1 MRKKNA
7 FWLQQSIE
15 SFTWPISFPVPF
27 PWLGPAPSQGKGPGN
42 EVVTWRHVRRPCWCP
57 PSPLLCE
64 MSSFLMQKLY
74 IAANTSMAVMKT
86 RDVIIFFV
94 CFSGRVESSHRIARS
109 IKQEIQDLDV
119 PVGRAEGIAVDWLSG
134 NIYWT
139 DAKKRVIEVASKDG
153 YYRYALFSGLLNMP
167 HALALDPPTG

>member
-1 MRKKNA
+1 
-7 FWLQQSIE
+7 
-15 SFTWPISFPVPF
+15 
-27 PWLGPAPSQGKGPGN
+27 
-42 EVVTWRHVRRPCWCP
+42 
-57 PSPLLCE
+57 
-64 MSSFLMQKLY
+64 MQKLF